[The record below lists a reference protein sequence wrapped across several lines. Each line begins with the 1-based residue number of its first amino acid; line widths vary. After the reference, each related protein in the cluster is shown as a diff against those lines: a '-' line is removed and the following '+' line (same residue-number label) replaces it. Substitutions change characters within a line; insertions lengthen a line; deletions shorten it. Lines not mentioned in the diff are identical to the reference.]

1 MYLITLIIYFI
12 ILSFFGLALSKK
24 NIDFDSYFFG
34 KRKLGT
40 FLIFFTVTASW
51 FGGASTIATIDDA
64 YKKGFESIWLIGIP
78 TILTIFIFVLINKK
92 IREIHFV
99 SLPIFLNKYYGKLVS
114 SFASFLIFFYMTVL
128 AASQFVAWGK
138 FVSIFIEENY
148 EVTVITGA
156 VIVILYSYLG
166 GYISVVLTDGLQFF
180 LLTLSIIYLIL
191 SLKNNIHYI
200 QPSDLNIFSNIQ
212 YNMLMAISFTLAWLI
227 SPIIWQ
233 RISSANTKKSSKR
246 GLIISIIA
254 FSILYILIILIA
266 ICLRKFPVNSNF
278 FSNIIKNSLPLSGSI
293 LVFIGIG
300 AAIMSTADSAINIGA
315 LTLVKDVFNLKDKK
329 NVILYSKISTFI
341 SGSLAVLIAL
351 EFNSI
356 IKTLGLASEIMAEGL
371 FIPGMYALFFKKR
384 KPFAALLSIILGG
397 GFSIIVF
404 INAYG
409 LKLPIPEWPYSLPYG
424 LSLSLIGFLIG
435 YFIDKKNK
443 KQSIV

>member
-34 KRKLGT
+34 KRKLGA

-78 TILTIFIFVLINKK
+78 TILTIFIFVLINKR

-114 SFASFLIFFYMTVL
+114 SFASFLIFFYMIVL

-138 FVSIFIEENY
+138 FVSIFIDENY

-212 YNMLMAISFTLAWLI
+212 YNILMAISFTLAWLI

-315 LTLVKDVFNLKDKK
+315 LTLVKDVFNFKNKK
-329 NVILYSKISTFI
+329 KIMLFSKISTLI
-341 SGSLAVLIAL
+341 SGSLAALIAL

-384 KPFAALLSIILGG
+384 KPVAALLSLILGG

-435 YFIDKKNK
+435 YFIDKKAKSN
-443 KQSIV
+443 ID

>member
-12 ILSFFGLALSKK
+12 ILAFFGLVLSKK

-34 KRKLGT
+34 KRKLGA

-51 FGGASTIATIDDA
+51 FGGASTIATINDA
-64 YKKGFESIWLIGIP
+64 YEKGFESIWLIGIP

-92 IREIHFV
+92 IRKSNFV
-99 SLPIFLNKYYGKLVS
+99 SLPIFLNKYYGKSVS

-138 FVSIFIEENY
+138 FVSVFIGENY

-166 GYISVVLTDGLQFF
+166 GYISVVLTDGLQLL
-180 LLTLSIIYLIL
+180 LLTLSILYLIL
-191 SLKNNIHYI
+191 AFKNNIHYI
-200 QPSDLNIFSNIQ
+200 QVSDLNIFSNIQ
-212 YNMLMAISFTLAWLI
+212 HNVLITISFTLAWLI

-233 RISSANTKKSSKR
+233 RIASAKSKEASKK
-246 GLIISIIA
+246 GLIVSIIA
-254 FSILYILIILIA
+254 FSTLYVLMILIA
-266 ICLRKFPVNSNF
+266 ICLRKFPLNNNF
-278 FSNIIKNSLPLSGSI
+278 FSNIIKNSLPVSGSI

-315 LTLVKDVFNLKDKK
+315 LTLVKDVFNFKNKK
-329 NVILYSKISTFI
+329 KIMLFSKISTLI
-341 SGSLAVLIAL
+341 SGSLAALIAL

-384 KPFAALLSIILGG
+384 KPVAALLSLILGG

-435 YFIDKKNK
+435 YFIDKKAKSN
-443 KQSIV
+443 ID

>member
-34 KRKLGT
+34 KRKLGA

-148 EVTVITGA
+148 ELTVITGA

-315 LTLVKDVFNLKDKK
+315 LTLVKDVFNLKNKK
-329 NVILYSKISTFI
+329 NVILFSKISTFI

-435 YFIDKKNK
+435 YFIDKKIKNNL
-443 KQSIV
+443 

>member
-34 KRKLGT
+34 KRKLGV

-78 TILTIFIFVLINKK
+78 TILTIFIFVLISKK

-114 SFASFLIFFYMTVL
+114 SFASFLIFFYMIVL

-156 VIVILYSYLG
+156 IIVILYSYLG

-254 FSILYILIILIA
+254 FSILYILIIVIA
-266 ICLRKFPVNSNF
+266 ICLRKFPANSNF

-329 NVILYSKISTFI
+329 NIILFSKISTLI
-341 SGSLAVLIAL
+341 SGTFAVLIAL

-435 YFIDKKNK
+435 YFIDKKTKNNL
-443 KQSIV
+443 

>member
-1 MYLITLIIYFI
+1 MFLIALIIYFI
-12 ILSFFGLALSKK
+12 IVAFFGLILSKK

-34 KRKLGT
+34 KRKLGA

-51 FGGASTIATIDDA
+51 FGGASTIATINDA
-64 YKKGFESIWLIGIP
+64 YEKGFESIWLIGIP

-92 IREIHFV
+92 IRKSNFV

-114 SFASFLIFFYMTVL
+114 SFASFLIFFYMIVL

-138 FVSIFIEENY
+138 FVSVFIGENY

-166 GYISVVLTDGLQFF
+166 GYISVVLTDGLQLL
-180 LLTLSIIYLIL
+180 LLTLSILYLIL
-191 SLKNNIHYI
+191 AFKNNLHYI
-200 QPSDLNIFSNIQ
+200 QASDLNIFSNIQ
-212 YNMLMAISFTLAWLI
+212 HNVLITISFTLAWLI

-233 RISSANTKKSSKR
+233 RIASAKSKESSKK

-254 FSILYILIILIA
+254 FSTLYVLMILIA
-266 ICLRKFPVNSNF
+266 ICLRKFPLNNNF
-278 FSNIIKNSLPLSGSI
+278 FSNIIKNSLPISGSI

-315 LTLVKDVFNLKDKK
+315 LTLVKDVFNFKNKK
-329 NVILYSKISTFI
+329 KIIFFSKISTLI
-341 SGSLAVLIAL
+341 SGFLAALIAL

-384 KPFAALLSIILGG
+384 KPVAALLSLILGG

-409 LKLPIPEWPYSLPYG
+409 LKLHIPEWPNSLPYG

-435 YFIDKKNK
+435 YFIDKKTK
-443 KQSIV
+443 KNL

>member
-34 KRKLGT
+34 KRKLGV

-114 SFASFLIFFYMTVL
+114 SFASFLIFFYMIVL

-156 VIVILYSYLG
+156 IIVILYSYLG

-254 FSILYILIILIA
+254 FSILYILIIVIA
-266 ICLRKFPVNSNF
+266 ICLRKFPANSNF

-329 NVILYSKISTFI
+329 NIILFSKISTLI
-341 SGSLAVLIAL
+341 SGTFAVLIAL

-435 YFIDKKNK
+435 YFIDKKTKNNL
-443 KQSIV
+443 

>member
-34 KRKLGT
+34 KRKLGV

-114 SFASFLIFFYMTVL
+114 SFASFLIFFYMIVL

-166 GYISVVLTDGLQFF
+166 GYVSVVLTDGLQFF

-212 YNMLMAISFTLAWLI
+212 YNILMAISFTLAWLI

-266 ICLRKFPVNSNF
+266 ICLRKFPANSNF

-329 NVILYSKISTFI
+329 NIILFSKISTLI

-435 YFIDKKNK
+435 YFIDKKTKNNL
-443 KQSIV
+443 

>member
-34 KRKLGT
+34 KRKLGV

-51 FGGASTIATIDDA
+51 FGGAATIATIDDA
-64 YKKGFESIWLIGIP
+64 YKNGFESIWLIGIP

-99 SLPIFLNKYYGKLVS
+99 SLPIFLNKYYGKSVS
-114 SFASFLIFFYMTVL
+114 SFASFLIFFYMIVL

-148 EVTVITGA
+148 AVTVITGA
-156 VIVILYSYLG
+156 IIVILYSYLG

-212 YNMLMAISFTLAWLI
+212 YNILMAISFTLAWLI

-254 FSILYILIILIA
+254 FSVLYILIILIA
-266 ICLRKFPVNSNF
+266 ICLRKFPANSNF

-329 NVILYSKISTFI
+329 KVILFSKVSTFI
-341 SGSLAVLIAL
+341 SGCLAVLIAL

-384 KPFAALLSIILGG
+384 KPFAALLSLLLGG
-397 GFSIIVF
+397 GFSLIVF

-424 LSLSLIGFLIG
+424 LSLSLFGFLIG
-435 YFIDKKNK
+435 YFIDKKDK
-443 KQSIV
+443 

>member
-34 KRKLGT
+34 KRKLGA

-114 SFASFLIFFYMTVL
+114 SFASFLIFFYMIVL

-138 FVSIFIEENY
+138 FVSIFIDENY

-212 YNMLMAISFTLAWLI
+212 YNILMAISFTLAWLI

-315 LTLVKDVFNLKDKK
+315 LTLVKDVFNLKDKNK
-329 NVILYSKISTFI
+329 VIPFSKISTFI

>member
-34 KRKLGT
+34 KRKLGA

-114 SFASFLIFFYMTVL
+114 SFASFLIFFYMIVL

-138 FVSIFIEENY
+138 FVSIFIDENY

-212 YNMLMAISFTLAWLI
+212 YNILMAISFTLAWLI

-329 NVILYSKISTFI
+329 KVIPFSKISTFI